1 MRVWCILRVL
11 YTVHIWLPYK
21 ILVHYVQQSNCPVI
35 ANLLYQ
41 SELFLLFTL
50 IQTRVFYVLQN
61 KSFKKVA
68 YFDTLFAA
76 FTP

>member
-1 MRVWCILRVL
+1 MYIKGHMI
-11 YTVHIWLPYK
+11 YTVHIWLPHK
-21 ILVHYVQQSNCPVI
+21 ILIYHVQQSNCPDI

-41 SELFLLFTL
+41 SELFLLFTS

-61 KSFKKVA
+61 KSFKKVT

-76 FTP
+76 FIP